1 MQFEFATSTRILFGP
16 GVVQNTGELAAAM
29 GNRALVVHGVNNNSL
44 TILLSNLDRHGIYA
58 ELHPIKGE
66 PTVADVQA
74 GVKLAKAL
82 GCNLVISIG
91 GGSALDTG
99 KAIAGMMTNPGDIY
113 DYLEIVGKGKSLSA
127 PATAFIAIPTTAG
140 TGSEVTRNAVLSV
153 EVQDRRPGEHIKV
166 SLRSSYLLPRL
177 ALVDPELTLDLPPKL
192 TASTGMDALTQL
204 IEPYL
209 SNKANPLTDGL
220 CREGISR
227 AARSI
232 QAAYLHG
239 DDLPARTELSIASLF
254 GGLALANA
262 KLGAV
267 HGFAA
272 PLGGMFPAPHGAVC
286 ARLLPL
292 VMESN
297 FNALSQRQPNNPV
310 LMKFDEV
317 AKLLTGDPAAAA
329 RDGIDWLH
337 QLCQELNIPGL
348 SHYGVSTI
356 DFPAI
361 VEKAARASS
370 MQGNPILLTELELN
384 DILEKAL

>member
-44 TILLSNLDRHGIYA
+44 TILLSNLDRHGIYT
-58 ELHPIKGE
+58 ELYPIKGE

-74 GVKLAKAL
+74 GVKLARAL

-220 CREGISR
+220 CREGIAR

-292 VMESN
+292 VLESN

-310 LMKFDEV
+310 LMKFDEA

-337 QLCQELNIPGL
+337 YLCQELNIPGL
-348 SHYGVSTI
+348 SRYGVSTI

>member
-29 GNRALVVHGVNNNSL
+29 GNRALVVHGVDNNSL
-44 TILLSNLDRHGIYA
+44 TILLSNLDRHGV
-58 ELHPIKGE
+58 HPDLYPIRGE
-66 PTVADVQA
+66 PTVADVQT
-74 GVKLAKAL
+74 GVELANAL

-99 KAIAGMMTNPGDIY
+99 KAIAGMMTNPGEIY
-113 DYLEIVGKGKSLSA
+113 DYLEIIGKGKSLSV
-127 PATAFIAIPTTAG
+127 PAAAFIAIPTTAG

-153 EVQDRRPGEHIKV
+153 EVHDRRPGEHIKV

-177 ALVDPELTLDLPPKL
+177 ALVDPDLTLDLPPKL

-220 CREGISR
+220 CREGIAR

-232 QAAYLHG
+232 QAAYQHG
-239 DDLPARTELSIASLF
+239 DDLSARTDMSIASLF

-292 VMESN
+292 VLESN
-297 FNALSQRQPNNPV
+297 FNALSLRQPNNPV
-310 LMKFDEV
+310 LIRFDDV
-317 AKLLTGDPAAAA
+317 AKLLTGDPAAVA

-337 QLCQELNIPGL
+337 HLCQELNIPGL
-348 SHYGVSTI
+348 NQYGVSTI

-361 VEKAARASS
+361 AEKAAHASS
-370 MQGNPILLTELELN
+370 MQGNPIQLTELELN
-384 DILEKAL
+384 DILQRAL